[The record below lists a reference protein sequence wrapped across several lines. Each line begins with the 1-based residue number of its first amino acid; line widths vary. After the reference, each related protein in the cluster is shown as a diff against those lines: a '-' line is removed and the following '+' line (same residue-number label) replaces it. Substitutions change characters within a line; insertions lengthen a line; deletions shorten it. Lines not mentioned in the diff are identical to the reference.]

1 MRAMT
6 AGLLLAL
13 LVPPPAFADGDTAI
27 KPVIPHSHAGAESC
41 FQGSFTGKALDM
53 TAWPSYAEQA
63 QGKGTVTKLLGQ
75 PVSHVALHLTFTNG
89 REARNETWDMDFTV
103 NVTAPL
109 LKQELFAHS
118 GCIWSGWDTKTE
130 TERSPPFKLGCSID
144 CDGGGFTAERMP
156 GTRSLAVRFWDL
168 AMQSGCEG
176 GGRYRLSTIEPLE
189 TGTFRVD
196 PAPLDACKPLKAWA
210 AEEVDR

>member
-1 MRAMT
+1 MRVLAIVT
-6 AGLLLAL
+6 LLAL
-13 LVPPPAFADGDTAI
+13 FSSPALAAEDTAI
-27 KPVIPHSHAGAESC
+27 KPIIPHEHVGEESC
-41 FQGSFTGKALDM
+41 FQGTFAGKALDM
-53 TAWPSYAEQA
+53 TEWPSYAEQA
-63 QGKGTVTKLLGQ
+63 EGKGTVTKLPRQ
-75 PVSHVALHLTFTNG
+75 AVSHVALHLTFTNG
-89 REARNETWDMDFTV
+89 REARNETWDMDFTI
-103 NVTAPL
+103 NVTSPS